1 MNIVLTLNETRI
13 LGSLME
19 KSVVT
24 PEQYPLTLNALTL
37 ACNQK
42 SSRDPVLSLDQG
54 TVQHA
59 ARQLEDKH
67 LLSSDENFRGRVV
80 KYTQRLC
87 NTPFAE
93 LQLSEP
99 EFAVICLLLLRGRQ
113 TPGELRARS
122 GRLHEFADNLAVD
135 ETLEALINHAG
146 GTLVARLPRTA
157 GRRDFEYAHLLSGPL
172 ESVAADVELREPST
186 PVPARVDRIAGLE
199 SRIEVL
205 ERELLELKRVLGSNA
220 DGTA

>member
-1 MNIVLTLNETRI
+1 LNETRI
-13 LGSLME
+13 IGSLME

-54 TVQHA
+54 TVQHT
-59 ARQLEDKH
+59 ARQLENKH
-67 LLSSDENFRGRVV
+67 LISSEENFKGRVV

-122 GRLHEFADNLAVD
+122 GRLHEFADNRAVE
-135 ETLEALINHAG
+135 ETLEGLIEHEG
-146 GTLVARLPRTA
+146 GSLVARLPRTA
-157 GRRDFEYAHLLSGPL
+157 GRRDFEYMHVFSGPI
-172 ESVAADVELREPST
+172 ESVPADIEAREPASQAS
-186 PVPARVDRIAGLE
+186 PRADRIAGLE

-205 ERELLELKRVLGSNA
+205 EQELLELKRILGSNP
-220 DGTA
+220 DGTV